1 MKQTFTI
8 LSLFIITTLVAQTP
22 LTYNDYLQR
31 VTNENIAY
39 AAERLNISIAE
50 ANAEAA
56 RIFNDPTLEIEYAYN
71 DEVRLQMGQ
80 GIAVALSQ
88 TISFGKRQAR
98 IDLAKSEEELAHA
111 LLKDY
116 LRQLRLQASEVY
128 LFAAKEQE
136 LYEIAE
142 HSYRHM
148 RELATQDSAR
158 WVAGEITESAAVQS
172 RIEAQIAYNELIA
185 ADVNRKNASTEL
197 ATQFG
202 VFTTDTHYVPAYDLE
217 QTTPDFV
224 LADLLDKSLT
234 NRADLQAALQQTQVA
249 KKAAL
254 LTKKERNTDID
265 VALGY
270 NYNTEVRNEL
280 APAPAFHGFT
290 IGVAVPLQFSNTNK
304 GAIRAASYTNE
315 QAELQYKQAQID
327 VQKEVMQAY
336 NAYQAAAEQVSS
348 FDQTML
354 SRAHTVLKETM
365 EAYTQGTVHFVEV
378 QQARRTYKEAQT
390 LYVEALAA
398 RAEALLQLEAAVGM

>member
-1 MKQTFTI
+1 MKHY
-8 LSLFIITTLVAQTP
+8 SLLLLLFSYSLMAQTP
-22 LTYNDYLQR
+22 LCYNDYLQR
-31 VTNENIAY
+31 VTQNNLAY

-56 RIFNDPTLEIEYAYN
+56 RIFNDPTLEIEYGYN

-98 IDLAKSEEELAHA
+98 IDLSNSEQELANA

-116 LRQLRLQASEVY
+116 LRQLRLHASEVY
-128 LFAAKEQE
+128 LAAVQE
-136 LYEIAE
+136 EALYMIAE

-148 RELATQDSAR
+148 HELASNDSVR
-158 WVAGEITESAAVQS
+158 LKSGEISESTAVQS

-185 ADVNRKNASTEL
+185 ASVNRQNASTEL
-197 ATQFG
+197 ATLFG
-202 VFTTDTHYVPAYDLE
+202 VFSTDTQYIPNYNLE
-217 QTTPDFV
+217 ADTPNFV
-224 LADLLDKSLT
+224 LADLLDNALS
-234 NRADLQAALQQTQVA
+234 NRADLHAALQQTQVA

-254 LTKKERNTDID
+254 LAKKERNTDID
-265 VALGY
+265 IALGY

-280 APAPAFHGFT
+280 APAPAFHGFS
-290 IGVAVPLQFSNTNK
+290 IGLAVPLQFSNTNK
-304 GAIRAASYTNE
+304 GALRAASYQTE
-315 QAELQYKQAQID
+315 QAELLYKQAQID

-336 NAYQAAAEQVSS
+336 NAYLAAAEQVNN
-348 FDQTML
+348 FDQDIL
-354 SRAHTVLKETM
+354 NRAHNVLKETM
-365 EAYTQGTVHFVEV
+365 DTYSKGDVHFVEV

-390 LYVEALAA
+390 LYVEALTA